1 MKHFPEANYER
12 HQSAAGKLQD
22 ELQKIYDSEINIEI
36 SWIGDGPV
44 VVKLGNEFT
53 GFDEE
58 TTVSKIS
65 DVLPWLQDA
74 IHLHFSE
81 SKYDVERHGG
91 KWQSKWFG
99 PRDYTVNGGPIT
111 NGGAK

>member
-1 MKHFPEANYER
+1 MNCYPNANHEPA
-12 HQSAAGKLQD
+12 SKNAAGVLQA
-22 ELQKIYDSEINIEI
+22 ELQKVYDSEINIEI

-74 IHLHFSE
+74 IQQHFSK
-81 SKYDVERHGG
+81 SKHDVVRRGE
-91 KWQSKWFG
+91 KWKPKRSG
-99 PRDYTVNGGPIT
+99 
-111 NGGAK
+111 